1 MSVEI
6 ERLFAVSAR
15 ANLDVECSRLDRA
28 WEDVV
33 VHGRDSSVRPLV
45 MESWNRCLRTGLDA
59 SSTRSPRV
67 LSPEQVKDYIET
79 NPVYAEVQPALP
91 ALTAAAIDSQH
102 MLVYCDADGHIMN
115 LAGEHSVLRRAD
127 RMNFVVGSHWGE
139 DHAGTNAIGTAIITG
154 TPVQLLGSEHY
165 CQAVHDWTC
174 SASPIRDPA
183 TNEVLAVIDMTGL
196 RKSFHPHTLVAVMSL
211 TQLIEQRL
219 LGKLQAQRYRLL
231 ELCIDQSMRTPN
243 VPIAIL
249 DRGRKVVKASPVLL
263 ENGWVD
269 QQGRLLACGDSK
281 LRAGGE
287 STWEVERRNG
297 RWVFTLMPVIEGGQV
312 LGAVVQ
318 AIRQGGSSARP
329 VPAGLLGARGPM
341 HASAFEK
348 IVGMAPAFRTAVTAA
363 RLSALSD
370 VPVLIEGETGTGKE
384 LIAQAI
390 HQDSSRRS
398 KPFVAINCGA
408 LAKELATS
416 EFFGYEGGSFTGA
429 AREGRT
435 GKFEQANG
443 GTLFLDEIGDMPLDL
458 QAILLR
464 VLEDGTLV
472 HLGGRKS
479 IPVDVR
485 LGGRHQSRSSFR
497 G

>member
-1 MSVEI
+1 
-6 ERLFAVSAR
+6 
-15 ANLDVECSRLDRA
+15 
-28 WEDVV
+28 
-33 VHGRDSSVRPLV
+33 
-45 MESWNRCLRTGLDA
+45 
-59 SSTRSPRV
+59 
-67 LSPEQVKDYIET
+67 
-79 NPVYAEVQPALP
+79 
-91 ALTAAAIDSQH
+91 
-102 MLVYCDADGHIMN
+102 
-115 LAGEHSVLRRAD
+115 
-127 RMNFVVGSHWGE
+127 
-139 DHAGTNAIGTAIITG
+139 
-154 TPVQLLGSEHY
+154 
-165 CQAVHDWTC
+165 
-174 SASPIRDPA
+174 
-183 TNEVLAVIDMTGL
+183 
-196 RKSFHPHTLVAVMSL
+196 
-211 TQLIEQRL
+211 
-219 LGKLQAQRYRLL
+219 
-231 ELCIDQSMRTPN
+231 
-243 VPIAIL
+243 
-249 DRGRKVVKASPVLL
+249 
-263 ENGWVD
+263 
-269 QQGRLLACGDSK
+269 
-281 LRAGGE
+281 
-287 STWEVERRNG
+287 
-297 RWVFTLMPVIEGGQV
+297 MPVIEGGQV

-329 VPAGLLGARGPM
+329 MPAGLVGARGPM

-464 VLEDGTLV
+464 VLEEGALV

-485 LGGRHQSRSSFR
+485 LVAATNHDLLSEVERGTFR
-497 G
+497 RYLYTEWQ